1 MIGVGRIYTAR
12 TRRVVTFV
20 GIILLLMAV
29 ACNMPGCGTGPEP
42 TPSATA
48 TPTIDVAQ
56 LPPTQPQIV
65 LQRPY
70 VGEELPLD
78 GSIDVYFDQPM
89 DRQSVEDAL
98 SIDPPIEVDLTW
110 VDDSTLRVTPK
121 AGQIERA
128 AKYTITITEK
138 AVADN
143 GLAMKEYYRAD
154 VQSVGFLEVGE
165 VVPDRDATAVET
177 DSVITVFFNRP
188 VVPLVIAE
196 EMEGLPDPLTF
207 SPDIPGEG
215 EWVNT
220 SIYTWHPSEPLAGGQ
235 TYTVT
240 VPAGLEDMT
249 GGLLAES
256 FSWKFTTI
264 PPSVL
269 STYPTTEKVAP
280 DRPVKIE
287 FNQAMDRASVEAAFA
302 LFEIGGS
309 AVAGSF
315 EWEDGDKL
323 MIFRPSSMLNLN
335 TTYNP
340 VLRGTARSANGEL
353 TIGDEYN
360 WTFNTVPYP
369 AITGSS
375 PGNGSPNVQV
385 WNGIKIYFIS
395 PMDDDT
401 LADKL
406 VVEPA
411 LPEDTYYYYSSYDT
425 SWVASGELE
434 PSTTYSVT
442 FLPGAADLYGNTI
455 TEPYSFSFTTGP
467 LDPWVYLNVQ
477 GSYGVYNAARPSE
490 LFISHRNVSKI
501 SFTLS
506 RLSLNDFGQM
516 TSDYWIFQEYYP
528 EPSLVVR
535 EWSIQSEGG
544 LNELVYSR
552 VPLVDQA
559 GMSLSP
565 GMYLLIV
572 DAPEIEGDL
581 RHIMLVV
588 TDNLTFKS
596 SFEEGLVW
604 MTDLQTGQPVGGQYV
619 QFYGDGMTPI
629 GNGTTGPD
637 GTLKLDLPEIEA
649 IWDARYALVN
659 TNDGHFAVAL
669 TEWDEGIQPWQFGSI
684 SSRYYAEHYSI
695 YLYTDRPLY
704 RPGQEVF
711 YKGIL
716 RNKDDVT
723 YTLPPAGTS
732 VDVIVSNDFGDIVYE
747 GSLPVNELGS
757 FNGSFTLDDE
767 AGLGYYSIQVTT
779 GDLST
784 GIGFQVAEYRKPEF
798 FVNIETDA
806 DQYVDGDQIEVT
818 VDSEFFFGGPVSDAS
833 VSWTVLTTDYYF
845 DYTGPQRYSFN
856 DIDDSG
862 WWYYDWYDEDY
873 YYGYGTIV
881 TEGSGQTDENGQL
894 VIQVPASLDAVS
906 GSQRFTIEATV
917 TDVDERSVSGRTE
930 VIVHQGEVYPGVRS
944 DVYVATAGDD
954 VSVSLVAVDWD
965 SEPVVNQEMTVEF
978 IAYNWKSVQEE
989 DESGRLQWTWSIEE
1003 EPIGDPVTVKTDR
1016 NGKATASFVPEEGGT
1031 YIIRATVKDAA
1042 GRTQRSAS
1050 YVWVSSPRYVSWRR
1064 TNDDRIDLITDQDS
1078 YKPGDTAE
1086 ILIAS
1091 PFQGSDVKALV
1102 SIERGSLLTHEV
1114 ITLTNNSTVYKLP
1127 ITGDL
1132 APNIYVSV
1140 VIVKGVDDTNPV
1152 PAFKVGLTEIVVE
1165 PVEQTLNVTVT
1176 PDSDMVGPREEV
1188 TYTVE
1193 TTDFE
1198 GDPVDAEVSLAL
1210 VDLATLSLAEPNT
1223 GPIVDYFYGEQG
1235 IAVRTSMPLIFLV
1248 DRITQDLLDEGKG
1261 GGGGG
1266 GGGFYEVRTEFE
1278 DTAYW
1283 TATVRTGDD
1292 GQAEVSVTLPDN
1304 LTTWR
1309 MDARAVTGDTLVG
1322 QTTVDIIATR
1332 PLLVR
1337 PVTPRFFVA
1346 GDEATLSAV
1355 VNNNTGEAVEAT
1367 VSLDVEGVDLQ
1378 SDKVVVLDIPVG
1390 GRAEAFWEVSVD
1402 PNAEWVD
1409 LVFAVEGG
1417 GYSDASKPTLGDP
1430 DNDQQLPVYRYEVPE
1445 TVGTAGQL
1453 IEEGSRVEGIVL
1465 PPTYEITA
1473 GEVEVH
1479 IDPSLAAA
1487 TLDGLRWLEHYPY
1500 ECTEQTVS
1508 RFLPNVLTMRAYQEF
1523 NLSDAELE
1531 ENLQEQISI
1540 GLQRLY
1546 AQQHV
1551 DGGWGWFVQSNSN
1564 PTVTA
1569 YVVQGLVAA
1578 QQTGYTVEQRAL
1590 DAGIAYLQSQLIA
1603 VDEST
1608 MTYQLNRQAYVL
1620 YVLAEAGHPDV
1631 SRTTSLFEVR
1641 ERMQTYARAQL
1652 ALTLSLIDPTDPR
1665 IETLKSDII
1674 NAAILS
1680 ATGAHWEEES
1690 ADTWNWNTDTRTT
1703 AIVLDAFARLWP
1715 ENDLGPNTVRWL
1727 MVVREGGHW
1736 ETTQETAWAIIGL
1749 TDWMM
1754 ATGELDASYTWS
1766 MEFNTR
1772 PTAEGAVSPSTV
1784 RNSTVITIDVR
1795 EMLRDNVNTLMI
1807 DRSAGPGRLYYT
1819 AHLSVDLPVEEVDPL
1834 SRGVIVSRRYLN
1846 ADGNAV
1852 TSGKVG
1858 DVLTVELTIIAPHD
1872 LYYVV
1877 VDDPYPAGVE
1887 AVNLELETESI
1898 VGERPTL
1905 RPTDPLAYGWGWWW
1919 FSQTD
1924 LRDEKA
1930 VLFADY
1936 LPAGTYQYTYQVRLS
1951 IPGTY
1956 HVIPAVAQEFYFPE
1970 VYGRGEGMLFTIEPS
1985 DR

>member
-1 MIGVGRIYTAR
+1 MIGTGRPYTAR
-12 TRRVVTFV
+12 ARRVVTFV
-20 GIILLLMAV
+20 GITLLLVAV
-29 ACNMPGCGTGPEP
+29 ACNMPGCGTRPEP
-42 TPSATA
+42 TPPPTA
-48 TPTIDVAQ
+48 TVDVAS

-89 DRQSVEDAL
+89 DQQSVEAAL

-128 AKYTITITEK
+128 AKYTITISDK

-143 GLAMKEYYRAD
+143 GLAMKEFYRAD

-196 EMEGLPDPLTF
+196 DMEGLPDPLTF

-235 TYTVT
+235 TYRVT

-249 GGLLAES
+249 GGLLAEA
-256 FSWKFTTI
+256 FSWEFTTI
-264 PPSVL
+264 PPEVL
-269 STYPTTEKVAP
+269 SVSPTEDSTPLETSV
-280 DRPVKIE
+280 RVE
-287 FNQAMDRASVEAAFA
+287 FNQAMNHSSVEAAFA
-302 LFEIGGS
+302 LFETGGS
-309 AVAGSF
+309 AVSGSF
-315 EWEDGDKL
+315 EWNDESTV
-323 MIFRPSSMLNLN
+323 MTFRPSGLLKLQAGYS
-335 TTYNP
+335 P
-340 VLRGTARSANGEL
+340 VLRGTARSASGEM
-353 TIGDEYN
+353 TIGSDVSWSFY
-360 WTFNTVPYP
+360 TVPAP

-375 PGNGSPNVQV
+375 PANGTTNAYV
-385 WNGIKIYFIS
+385 WDGIRIYFTA
-395 PMDDDT
+395 PMDSNT
-401 LADKL
+401 LKDKL

-411 LPEDTYYYYSSYDT
+411 LPDDTTYYYSSYDT
-425 SWVASGELE
+425 SWVASAQLE
-434 PSTTYSVT
+434 PSTSYSVT
-442 FLPGAADLYGNTI
+442 FLPGAADRYGNAI
-455 TEPYSFSFTTGP
+455 TQPYSFSFTTGP
-467 LDPWVYLNVQ
+467 LDPMVHLNVQ
-477 GSYGVYNAARPSE
+477 GTYGLYNAARPSE
-490 LFISHRNVSKI
+490 LFVSYRNVSTI
-501 SFTLS
+501 SFQLA
-506 RLSLNDFGQM
+506 RLSLDEFSQM
-516 TSDYWIFQEYYP
+516 ADSYSVYSSYYP
-528 EPSLVVR
+528 DASQVVR
-535 EWSIQSEGG
+535 EWLIQSEGG
-544 LNELVYSR
+544 LNEYVYSR

-559 GMSLSP
+559 GLSLSP
-565 GMYLLIV
+565 GMYMLIV
-572 DAPEIEGDL
+572 DAPEIEGDM

-588 TDNLTFKS
+588 TDNLMFKS
-596 SFEEGLVW
+596 SFKDGLVW

-619 QFYGDGMTPI
+619 RFYGQGLTPI

-637 GTLKLDLPEIEA
+637 GALQLDLPELEA
-649 IWDARYALVN
+649 IWDIRYAVVD
-659 TNDGHFAVAL
+659 TNGHFAVTL

-684 SSRYYAEHYSI
+684 SSQYYAEHYSL

-704 RPGQEVF
+704 RPGQEIF
-711 YKGIL
+711 FKGIL
-716 RNKDDVT
+716 RAKDDVT
-723 YTLPPAGTS
+723 YSLPPAGTS
-732 VDVIVSNDFGDIVYE
+732 VDVTVSNDYGDIVYE

-757 FNGSFTLDDE
+757 FNGSFTLDEE
-767 AGLGYYSIQVTT
+767 AALGYYRIEVAT
-779 GDLST
+779 GDLVT
-784 GIGFQVAEYRKPEF
+784 GVGVQVAEYRKPEF
-798 FVNIETDA
+798 FVNVEA
-806 DQYVDGDQIEVT
+806 DSDQVVDGDEIDVT
-818 VDSEFFFGGPVSDAS
+818 VAAEFFFGGPVGNAD
-833 VSWTVLTTDYYF
+833 VSWTVLSADYYF
-845 DYTGPQRYSFN
+845 DYTGPQRYSFT

-862 WWYYDWYDEDY
+862 WWYSGMYDEGY
-873 YYGYGTIV
+873 YWGYGTVIA
-881 TEGSGQTDENGQL
+881 EGVGQTDANGKL
-894 VIQVPASLDAVS
+894 TFQVPASLETES

-917 TDVDERSVSGRTE
+917 TDIDARSVSGRTE
-930 VIVHQGEVYPGVRS
+930 VIVHKGEVYPGVRS

-954 VSVSLVAVDWD
+954 VTASLVAVDWD
-965 SEPVVNQEMTVEF
+965 SEPVANQTMTVEF
-978 IAYNWKSVQEE
+978 VAYNWKSVQEE

-1003 EPIGDPVTVKTDR
+1003 KPVGDPVTVKTDR
-1016 NGKATASFVPEEGGT
+1016 NGQATASFVPEEGGT

-1050 YVWVSSPRYVSWRR
+1050 YVWVSSPQYVSWRR
-1064 TNDDRIDLITDQDS
+1064 TNDDRIDLITDQDT

-1091 PFQGSDVKALV
+1091 PFQGSDVQALV

-1114 ITLTNNSTVYKLP
+1114 ITLTSNSTVYKLP

-1132 APNIYVSV
+1132 APNVYVSV
-1140 VIVKGVDDTNPV
+1140 VIVKGIDDTNPV
-1152 PAFKVGLTEIVVE
+1152 PAFKVGLAEIVVE
-1165 PVEQTLNVTVT
+1165 PVEQTLDVTVT

-1193 TTDFE
+1193 TKDYE
-1198 GDPVDAEVSLAL
+1198 GNPVDAEVSLAL

-1235 IAVRTSMPLIFLV
+1235 LAVRTSMPLTFLV

-1309 MDARAVTGDTLVG
+1309 MDARAVTGGTLVG
-1322 QTTVDIIATR
+1322 QTTVDIVATR
-1332 PLLVR
+1332 PLLIR

-1355 VNNNTGEAVEAT
+1355 VNNNTGDDVEAT
-1367 VSLDVEGVDLQ
+1367 VTLDVGGVELD
-1378 SDKVVVLDIPVG
+1378 SDPVVVLDIPEG
-1390 GRAEAFWEVSVD
+1390 GRAEAFWDVSVD
-1402 PNAEWVD
+1402 PNADWVD
-1409 LVFAVEGG
+1409 LIFSVEGG
-1417 GYSDASKPTLGDP
+1417 GYVDASKPTLGDP
-1430 DNDQQLPVYRYEVPE
+1430 ANDQQLPVYRYEVPE

-1465 PPTYEITA
+1465 PPTYEVTA
-1473 GEVEVH
+1473 GEIEVH

-1487 TLDGLRWLEHYPY
+1487 TLDGLEWLEHYPY

-1508 RFLPNVLTMRAYQEF
+1508 RFLPNVLTMRAYREF

-1531 ENLQEQISI
+1531 ANLEEQINT

-1546 AQQHV
+1546 AQQHI
-1551 DGGWGWFVQSNSN
+1551 DGGWGWFIQSNSN

-1578 QQTGYTVEQRAL
+1578 KQTGYTVEQRVL

-1603 VDEST
+1603 VDET
-1608 MTYQLNRQAYVL
+1608 TETYRLDRQAYVL

-1641 ERMQTYARAQL
+1641 ERLQTYARAQL
-1652 ALTLSLIDPTDPR
+1652 ALTLSMIDPADAR
-1665 IETLKSDII
+1665 IETIKSDII

-1715 ENDLGPNTVRWL
+1715 KNDLGPNTVRWL
-1727 MVVREGGHW
+1727 MVAREGGHW
-1736 ETTQETAWAIIGL
+1736 ETTQETAWAIISL
-1749 TDWMM
+1749 TDWMVT
-1754 ATGELDASYTWS
+1754 TGELDASYTWS

-1846 ADGNAV
+1846 TDGNAV

-1877 VDDPYPAGVE
+1877 VNDPYPAGVE
-1887 AVNLELETESI
+1887 AVNLELQTESI

-1936 LPAGTYQYTYQVRLS
+1936 LPAGTYQYTYQVRLG

-1956 HVIPAVAQEFYFPE
+1956 HIIPAVAQEFYFPE